1 VRLSRLLLKDFL
13 WRLKTKYVIMGF
25 HPLVFF
31 YLFGAVFS
39 VISIIMGI
47 YSLHFKFVQQEAIFV
62 PAVITLLIFGLGV
75 QFLLFAMLFD
85 MQAEKNG
92 GWY

>member
-1 VRLSRLLLKDFL
+1 M
-13 WRLKTKYVIMGF
+13 KYIVMGF

-31 YLFGAVFS
+31 YLFGVAF
-39 VISIIMGI
+39 SIISVMMGI
-47 YSLHFKFVQQEAIFV
+47 FSLHFKLVQNEPIFV
-62 PAVITLLIFGLGV
+62 PAVITLLTFGLSV

>member
-1 VRLSRLLLKDFL
+1 
-13 WRLKTKYVIMGF
+13 
-25 HPLVFF
+25 
-31 YLFGAVFS
+31 
-39 VISIIMGI
+39 MGI
-47 YSLHFKFVQQEAIFV
+47 YSLYFKFVQDNSVFV
-62 PAVITLLIFGLGV
+62 PAVITLLIFGLGA

>member
-1 VRLSRLLLKDFL
+1 M
-13 WRLKTKYVIMGF
+13 KYIVMGF

-31 YLFGAVFS
+31 YFFGVAFS
-39 VISIIMGI
+39 VISVMMGI
-47 YSLHFKFVQQEAIFV
+47 YSWYYKFVQGNQIFV
-62 PAVITLLIFGLGV
+62 PAVITLLMFGLGV